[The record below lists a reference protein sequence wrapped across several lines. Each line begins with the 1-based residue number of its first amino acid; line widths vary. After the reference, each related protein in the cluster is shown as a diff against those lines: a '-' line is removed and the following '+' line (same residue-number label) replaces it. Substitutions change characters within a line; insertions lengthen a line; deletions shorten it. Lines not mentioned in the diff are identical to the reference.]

1 MWCIRLSNSVFIN
14 NSASMV
20 SVNFIMKYLMQQYS
34 FNSYQRISDEFG
46 LTCFVKTCSY
56 ELWLSVTN
64 IPNTIHSPAN
74 YNVRIG
80 YGTFDRCSPGTV
92 VQNGQLSKS
101 LPSIHLPKD
110 LVVFKDF
117 QLSVCRQIHSMSVIH
132 TSIVIKNI
140 KNWLIQVVHDS
151 KYGTIVYCM

>member
-1 MWCIRLSNSVFIN
+1 MWFIRLSYSVFVN

-56 ELWLSVTN
+56 ELWFSVTN

-74 YNVRIG
+74 YNIRIG

-92 VQNGQLSKS
+92 V
-101 LPSIHLPKD
+101 
-110 LVVFKDF
+110 
-117 QLSVCRQIHSMSVIH
+117 
-132 TSIVIKNI
+132 
-140 KNWLIQVVHDS
+140 
-151 KYGTIVYCM
+151 